1 MKLINILLEET
12 GNSIKWAELSVQK
25 LRDMGFDQY
34 KDGVRLPSEEGE
46 YKLIY
51 GAAIVA
57 KPGSREEAAVMRS
70 AEAKLDR
77 YKKEIENRFDVN
89 ADTEVTFNNN
99 VASIEGVESMSPEDR
114 KKRNDAYDDLKGRD
128 IKRFGT
134 TA

>member
-1 MKLINILLEET
+1 MLVKLDDLDMKEDGCLLAVKVGKGTSLIKAIFGNGRNSSYIYNKSFLMKLINILLEET

-57 KPGSREEAAVMRS
+57 KPGSR
-70 AEAKLDR
+70 
-77 YKKEIENRFDVN
+77 
-89 ADTEVTFNNN
+89 
-99 VASIEGVESMSPEDR
+99 
-114 KKRNDAYDDLKGRD
+114 
-128 IKRFGT
+128 
-134 TA
+134 